1 MATFSTNQA
10 RQLYVVKELKTS
22 NVISTDAAG
31 SIAVKSDTAK
41 NHLYFEYMGAGGML
55 RSDLI
60 DIKSIMH
67 AKATDADDLAH
78 ELAKYKV
85 VLDPNVNGGSP
96 VAGQDYLLRITFR
109 NYIGLSEEDQ
119 YIKYGMVHAVAGMTA
134 GAFYQELYKSLKKN
148 FSREAEQLLNFS
160 LEGTAAKATMTTN
173 TEITVTAVETGV
185 IGNSI
190 KFTIESITATNAGF
204 KVTQEDGFTVIRASL
219 TAANKSIK
227 DLKDL
232 VASNPGIAEMIT
244 VTGTD
249 RVIVQLEATPV
260 ALTGGDAS
268 GLIVEEAP
276 QEWILGTFSQVP
288 VNFTLMPDTI
298 VVNGDDRIW
307 GLVEKQASTNSIPD
321 GHKIA
326 DLEYFC
332 MGERGDVYRMM
343 GFPNVIR
350 TKYLVN
356 PDLKYNT
363 IDIHYAYV
371 GSNEA
376 VQKSE
381 KDITIVVPKVG
392 KNNRDSNKLTNNIIS
407 AINTA
412 TGLTIT
418 ELDVSA

>member
-10 RQLYVVKELKTS
+10 RQLYVAKALKTS
-22 NVISTDAAG
+22 NVISTSAAG

-67 AKATDADDLAH
+67 AKATDAYDLAH

-85 VLDPNVNGGSP
+85 ELDPNVNGGSP

-119 YIKYGMVHAVAGMTA
+119 YIKYGMVHAVTGMTA

-160 LEGTAAKATMTTN
+160 LEGTAARATMVTN
-173 TEITVTAVETGV
+173 TGITITAVEIGV

-190 KFTIESITATNAGF
+190 KFAIESITATNAGF
-204 KVTQEDGFTVIRASL
+204 RVTQENGFTVIRASL
-219 TAANKSIK
+219 TADKKTIK

-232 VASNPGIAEMIT
+232 VAANPGIAKMIT
-244 VTGTD
+244 VAGTD
-249 RVIVQLEATPV
+249 ATAVQLEASPV
-260 ALTGGDAS
+260 ALTRGDAR

-276 QEWILGTFSQVP
+276 QEWILGTFPQVP
-288 VNFTLMPDTI
+288 VNFTLMPDSI
-298 VVNGDDRIW
+298 VVNGDNRIW
-307 GLVEKQASTNSIPD
+307 GLVEKKASTNSIPD

-350 TKYLVN
+350 TKYLVD
-356 PDLKYNT
+356 PDLRYNT

-371 GSNEA
+371 GPNEA
-376 VQKSE
+376 AQKSE

-392 KNNRDSNKLTNNIIS
+392 STNRVSNKLTNDIIT
-407 AINTA
+407 AINSA

-418 ELDVSA
+418 ALTVSG